1 MVTPLAAQQVEDDGE
16 SQPTRQLPD
25 NADPVVDYKT
35 ATDRPGRLRG
45 TSHLT
50 IETRQ
55 AQRLVYGRAQSDDK
69 QGIIGLVKFAMI
81 MGRIWRAAELD
92 DPYADSYLLQIHE
105 ALTTAQAEIKQA
117 TEQIQERLKS
127 VSGVDITVAHSLEP
141 VQVPLHFPNAYGY
154 MGGYLIADFDTLV
167 RSVLT
172 AVHVALMTRD
182 EGKHLLHNTGRMI
195 RRSFLLPTRWKYCIV
210 TRDDIRQSTQRG
222 AMALEA
228 MGELP
233 QEILDETR
241 RAPHAPTI
249 RKPGSRSTSSATVDL
264 LDDSD
269 DDEEEDEKSED
280 EPDVD

>member
-1 MVTPLAAQQVEDDGE
+1 MVTPSTARQIHDSDKT
-16 SQPTRQLPD
+16 QPTRELPD

-35 ATDRPGRLRG
+35 AADRPGRLRG

-55 AQRLVYGRAQSDDK
+55 AQRLVYGRAQSEDQ

-92 DPYADSYLLQIHE
+92 DPYADWYLLQIHE
-105 ALTTAQAEIKQA
+105 SLTTAQAEIKQM
-117 TEQIQERLKS
+117 TSQVQEQLKS
-127 VSGVDITVAHSLEP
+127 VSGVDISVAHSLEP

-154 MGGYLIADFDTLV
+154 MGGYLIADYDTLV

-182 EGKHLLHNTGRMI
+182 EGKRLLHNCGRLI
-195 RRSFLLPTRWKYCIV
+195 RRGFLLPTRWKYCIV
-210 TRDDIRQSTQRG
+210 TRDDISQTTQRG
-222 AMALEA
+222 AMAVEA

-233 QEILDETR
+233 QEILDENC

-249 RKPGSRSTSSATVDL
+249 RKPGNRPKPSATVDL
-264 LDDSD
+264 LDDGD
-269 DDEEEDEKSED
+269 DDEESDGSKE
-280 EPDVD
+280 EPNAG

>member
-1 MVTPLAAQQVEDDGE
+1 MVTPSTAQKIEDDDVT
-16 SQPTRQLPD
+16 QPTRKLPD

-35 ATDRPGRLRG
+35 AADRPGRLRG

-55 AQRLVYGRAQSDDK
+55 AQRLVYGRAQSEAQ

-92 DPYADSYLLQIHE
+92 DPYADWYLLQIHE

-117 TEQIQERLKS
+117 TGQVQKRLKS
-127 VSGVDITVAHSLEP
+127 VSGVDIDVAHSLEP

-154 MGGYLIADFDTLV
+154 MGGYLIADYDTLV

-182 EGKHLLHNTGRMI
+182 EGKHLLHNFGRMI
-195 RRSFLLPTRWKYCIV
+195 RHSFLLPTRWKYCIT
-210 TRDDIRQSTQRG
+210 TRDDIHQTTQRG
-222 AMALEA
+222 AMAVEA

-233 QEILDETR
+233 QEILDEIR

-249 RKPGSRSTSSATVDL
+249 RKPGNRSKPSVTVDL
-264 LDDSD
+264 LDDGD
-269 DDEEEDEKSED
+269 EDEENDGDEEKPGAD
-280 EPDVD
+280 

>member
-1 MVTPLAAQQVEDDGE
+1 MVTPSTAQLVEDDGE

-35 ATDRPGRLRG
+35 AADRPGRLRG

-55 AQRLVYGRAQSDDK
+55 AQRLVYGRAQSDEN

-105 ALTTAQAEIKQA
+105 ALTTAQTDIKQA
-117 TEQIQERLKS
+117 TEQIEKRLKS
-127 VSGVDITVAHSLEP
+127 VSGVDIAVAHSLEP
-141 VQVPLHFPNAYGY
+141 VQIPLHFPNAYGY

-167 RSVLT
+167 RNVLT

-182 EGKHLLHNTGRMI
+182 EGKRLLHNTGRMI

-222 AMALEA
+222 AMAVEA

-233 QEILDETR
+233 QDILDETR

-249 RKPGSRSTSSATVDL
+249 RKPGSQSKSSTTVDL
-264 LDDSD
+264 LDDG
-269 DDEEEDEKSED
+269 DDEEEDAQGED